1 MAALSLPEFSNKHI
15 AFLEEELK
23 RKIAILN
30 APPTIKEAMQ
40 YSLEAGGKRIRP
52 LLVFA
57 TIDAFE
63 KNSQMGLDTAIA
75 IEMIH
80 TYSLIHDDLPCMDDD
95 DLRRG
100 KPTNHKV
107 FGEAMA
113 VLSGDALLTYSFQII
128 AGTNSDRVTTDKK
141 MELILELSRAAG
153 AEGMVGGQVAD
164 MEAEGKSLE
173 LKELEYIHIHKTG
186 KLLAFSVLAGAI
198 LSEAS
203 EQQKKCLSL
212 FAHHLGLAF
221 QIQDDILD
229 LEGDQEIIGKPVGSD
244 QSNQKS
250 TYPALLTLTG
260 ARQAL
265 NNHVNEAKR
274 YLKES
279 GLHTVI
285 LEEIT
290 DLIATR
296 NH

>member
-1 MAALSLPEFSNKHI
+1 MAALYLPEFSKKHI
-15 AFLEEELK
+15 SILEEELK
-23 RKIAILN
+23 QKIKLLNSPQIL
-30 APPTIKEAMQ
+30 KEAMQ

-57 TIDAFE
+57 TIDAF
-63 KNSQMGLDTAIA
+63 KQNSMLGLNTAIA

-113 VLSGDALLTYSFQII
+113 VLAGDALLTYSFQMI
-128 AGTNSDRVTTDKK
+128 ADMHNDLVSMDKK
-141 MELILELSRAAG
+141 MELILELSKAAG

-173 LKELEYIHIHKTG
+173 LKDLEYVHIHKTG

-198 LSEAS
+198 LSDAT

-212 FAHHLGLAF
+212 FAHNLGLAF

-244 QSNQKS
+244 QTNQKS
-250 TYPALLTLTG
+250 TYPALLTIAG

-265 NNHVNEAKR
+265 TNHVNEAKR
-274 YLKES
+274 YLEES

-285 LEEIT
+285 LNEIT